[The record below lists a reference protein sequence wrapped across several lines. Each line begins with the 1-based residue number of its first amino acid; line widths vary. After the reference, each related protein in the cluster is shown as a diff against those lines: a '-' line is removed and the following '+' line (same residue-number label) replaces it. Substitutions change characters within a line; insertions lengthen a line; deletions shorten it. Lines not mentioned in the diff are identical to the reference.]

1 MCVRTNACV
10 NGVIDDFLTDPLS
23 EITRVGRRT
32 SLLLSTLAVASR
44 KCPATVTTI
53 LLFLRLGASSRRI
66 CRFKRRAL
74 LHVVVVVVA
83 KTSRR
88 IYSIFRAGL
97 WIKEYT
103 IYIYIYIRVFVRTY
117 LQPKVLREAYIL
129 YTARARFRANNSVR
143 SSWGGSEGGWWRSIR
158 SNHGMHEQRVR
169 GDAYGVEGS
178 MCGGGKRL
186 RGWVYIHTA
195 AAAFGRSL
203 RCRPIWNSN
212 SRVPLI
218 YIAFYFTSV
227 SARTSASSSTHTPT
241 HAQTNAHT
249 QTHAHAHKTYVHSRT
264 HVRCKRQRHTA
275 ADRKKEA
282 VAF

>member
-23 EITRVGRRT
+23 ERTRVGRRT

-44 KCPATVTTI
+44 KCPATVTTM
-53 LLFLRLGASSRRI
+53 LLFLRLGASSRCI

-74 LHVVVVVVA
+74 LHVVVVVVV

-88 IYSIFRAGL
+88 IYSIFRAGF

-103 IYIYIYIRVFVRTY
+103 IYIYTCIRAYVFTA
-117 LQPKVLREAYIL
+117 ES
-129 YTARARFRANNSVR
+129 TARGVYIIYSSRAVSSKQQCSQQLRRWRRGLVAQHPKQSRDARTAR
-143 SSWGGSEGGWWRSIR
+143 EGGCL
-158 SNHGMHEQRVR
+158 G
-169 GDAYGVEGS
+169 GGGVDDV
-178 MCGGGKRL
+178 CGGGKRL
-186 RGWVYIHTA
+186 RGWVYIHTV